1 MRIATVAYLLATVS
15 GIALAQSQ
23 EIPSHIKVTACSPTV
38 RQEIKG
44 IVGHPVVITFPP
56 GENAWLVPQSGKP
69 NKDGLVDGFMWEGY
83 TPEQMA
89 KLPVRNLVTIWADR
103 AGTTTMTVIAVTS
116 DQSLRAYPFL
126 LRAVEDTPDALADK
140 DVTLNLIC
148 KAAGWAPAAVAAGPI
163 PSMTVRAKWQPR
175 KSKEEEEK
183 ADELIRTQAFNRA
196 EGCHYHAHGKN
207 PNNITPRCPMDNGQW
222 TLFRFPGLSKKAAV
236 YIGSCEEDHDEER
249 LARQHEAGDFV
260 VVEEIAPRFC
270 LRLGAD
276 VLDIINDKYD
286 PVGNAPD
293 TGTTVP
299 AVERDLI
306 QAKAARP

>member
-1 MRIATVAYLLATVS
+1 MRTAAAPILALFAS
-15 GIALAQSQ
+15 FGIAQAQ
-23 EIPSHIKVTACSPTV
+23 ELPSHIRVTACSPTV

-116 DQSLRAYPFL
+116 DGSLRAYPFL
-126 LRAVEDTPDALADK
+126 LKAIEDTPDALADPQ
-140 DVTLNLIC
+140 VTLNLIC
-148 KAAGWAPAAVAAGPI
+148 KAAAWADPVAVGAGATMIVRPKWR
-163 PSMTVRAKWQPR
+163 PRMTPGERA
-175 KSKEEEEK
+175 K
-183 ADELIRTQAFNRA
+183 ADELMRTQAFNQTG
-196 EGCHYHAHGKN
+196 GCHYHAQGKN

-222 TLFRFPGLSKKAAV
+222 TLFRFPGLSKKPAIYV
-236 YIGSCEEDHDEER
+236 GSCEEDHDEER

-260 VVEEIAPRFC
+260 VAEEIAARFC
-270 LRLGAD
+270 LRLGPD
-276 VLDIINDKYD
+276 VLDIVNDKYD
-286 PVGNAPD
+286 PVGTKPD
-293 TGTTVP
+293 TGTIAP
-299 AVERDLI
+299 GVERDLI
-306 QAKAARP
+306 QAKAKP